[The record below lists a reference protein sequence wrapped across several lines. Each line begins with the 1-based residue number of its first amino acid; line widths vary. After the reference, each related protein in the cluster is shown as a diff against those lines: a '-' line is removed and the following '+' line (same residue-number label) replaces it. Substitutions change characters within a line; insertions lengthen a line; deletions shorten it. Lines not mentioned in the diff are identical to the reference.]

1 MGQIVKAAEAVE
13 QAADKLPLESKKF
26 WALLISIGTV
36 FVILFVAT
44 WFMVN
49 PDLAAHAMDT
59 VVWLSAAYIAGQ
71 ASQDAVKAY
80 KAK

>member
-1 MGQIVKAAEAVE
+1 MGKIVQAAEAVE
-13 QAADKLPLESKKF
+13 ATADKLPLESKKF
-26 WALLISIGTV
+26 WALLVSILTV

-59 VVWLSAAYIAGQ
+59 TVWLASAYIVGQ

-80 KAK
+80 KAQ